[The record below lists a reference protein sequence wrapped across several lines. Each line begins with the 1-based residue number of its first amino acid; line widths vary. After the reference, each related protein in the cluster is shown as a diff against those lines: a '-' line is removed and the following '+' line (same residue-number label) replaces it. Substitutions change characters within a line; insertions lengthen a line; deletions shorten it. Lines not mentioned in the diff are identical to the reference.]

1 MLRGFLWRLFRM
13 ALAKRVT
20 GLAELTLYLV
30 PMSCTGVLVALA
42 KALVPEVYRN
52 RDRGQQVRRF

>member
-1 MLRGFLWRLFRM
+1 M

-42 KALVPEVYRN
+42 KALVPEVHRN
-52 RDRGQQVRRF
+52 HDRGQRVHRF

>member
-1 MLRGFLWRLFRM
+1 MILWLWFRM
-13 ALAKRVT
+13 ALANRVA
-20 GLAELTLYLV
+20 GLAELTLYVV

-52 RDRGQQVRRF
+52 RDRGQQVRWF

>member
-1 MLRGFLWRLFRM
+1 M

-30 PMSCTGVLVALA
+30 PMSCTGIMVALA
-42 KALVPEVYRN
+42 RALVPEVYRDLN
-52 RDRGQQVRRF
+52 RGERVHRF